1 MLQILLRNK
10 KKVVS
15 VVLLVLLLALIRL
28 FEKQLFYDPFL
39 DFFKGEFQIAQLPE
53 YKSVPLFFGLVFR
66 YFLNSVISI
75 AVIYVVFKD
84 LLLTKFTSALYL
96 IFFLVLIGLF
106 FGILKFSGQPDYML
120 LFYVRRFLIQPLFLV
135 LFLPAFYYQKKNK

>member
-1 MLQILLRNK
+1 MQQELRRNK
-10 KKVVS
+10 KKLIWVAVF
-15 VVLLVLLLALIRL
+15 VFLLALIRL

-39 DFFKGEFQIAQLPE
+39 DFFKGEFQNAQLPE
-53 YKSVPLFFGLVFR
+53 YKSVSLFFGLVFR
-66 YFLNSVISI
+66 YFLNSVVSI

-84 LLLTKFTSALYL
+84 LPLTKFTTVLYL

-106 FGILKFSGQPDYML
+106 FGILKFSDQPDYMF